1 MQEEPNIPKTL
12 ALLLTRPVTKTKLSR
27 NLHATRLKISKNLC
41 TVKTNLLKN
50 HFSPKTFSLLK
61 PKAFELEKA

>member
-1 MQEEPNIPKTL
+1 MQHEPSAPKTF
-12 ALLLTRPVTKTKLSR
+12 ALLLTRHMTKTKLSR

-41 TVKTNLLKN
+41 TAKTKLFQND
-50 HFSPKTFSLLK
+50 FSPKTFSLLK